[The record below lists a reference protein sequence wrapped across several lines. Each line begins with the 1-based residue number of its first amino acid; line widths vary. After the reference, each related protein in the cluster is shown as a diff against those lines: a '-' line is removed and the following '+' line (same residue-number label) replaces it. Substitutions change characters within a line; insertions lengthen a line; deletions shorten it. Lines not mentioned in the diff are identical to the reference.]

1 MLLGGLS
8 IISAVIAAIICAV
21 SGSFQSLA
29 WLWVLPVGFVG
40 GFLFLFLLVFLF
52 LWISCSRIDIE
63 KGSSESPFYR
73 NMAVIYIQAVLTIL
87 GMRVHTKGL
96 ENIPQGRYL
105 LVCNHL
111 NDLDP
116 VTLLYFFRKSKLA
129 FITKWENQRI
139 FIVGKLMYKLRCQPI
154 NRENDREA
162 LKTILGCIKLL
173 KEDTAN
179 VAVFPE
185 GYTSRD
191 HKFHQF
197 RPGVFKI
204 AQKTGVPIAVCT
216 ITNTHK
222 VFHNIRRLKH
232 TDVDLHLVK
241 VIQPEEY
248 QGITTVELAQ
258 RVHAIM
264 AEDLGPEY
272 AENT

>member
-1 MLLGGLS
+1 MLLGGIS
-8 IISAVIAAIICAV
+8 VISAVIAAVICAV

-40 GFLFLFLLVFLF
+40 GFVILFLLAFLF

-129 FITKWENQRI
+129 FITKWENQKL

-162 LKTILGCIKLL
+162 LKTILGCIKLI
-173 KEDTAN
+173 KDDVAN

-191 HKFHQF
+191 HKFHHF

-216 ITNTHK
+216 LTNTHK
-222 VFHNIRRLKH
+222 VFHNILHLKP
-232 TDVDLHLVK
+232 TDVDLHLVR

-248 QGITTVELAQ
+248 QGITTVEVAQ
-258 RVHAIM
+258 RVHAMM

>member
-1 MLLGGLS
+1 MLLGGMS
-8 IISAVIAAIICAV
+8 IISAVIAVVVCATG
-21 SGSFQSLA
+21 GSFQSLA
-29 WLWVLPVGFVG
+29 WLWVLPVSFVA
-40 GFLFLFLLVFLF
+40 GFLGLFLLAFFF
-52 LWISCSRIDIE
+52 LWFCSLRVDIE

-73 NMAVIYIQAVLTIL
+73 RVATIYIQAALTIL

-96 ENIPQGRYL
+96 ENTPQGRYL

-116 VTLLYFFRKSKLA
+116 ITLLYFFKKSNLA
-129 FITKWENQRI
+129 FITKWENQRL

-162 LKTILGCIKLL
+162 LKTILNCIKLI
-173 KEDTAN
+173 KEDIAN

-185 GYTSRD
+185 GYTSMD
-191 HKFHQF
+191 HKLHQF

-204 AQKTGVPIAVCT
+204 AQKTGAPIAVCT
-216 ITNTHK
+216 LTNTHK
-222 VFHNIRRLKH
+222 VFHNALRLKP
-232 TDVDLHLVK
+232 TDVDLHLVR

-258 RVHAIM
+258 RIHAIM